1 MTRKLAM
8 KTLRNFYM
16 LIAVCSL
23 LIGGAQINTQR
34 TTAATIG
41 VDDLSAAT
49 LQELAAARAATAKY
63 HDVDQAIADGY
74 INVNDY
80 ESGEGFHYVKPPLID
95 GTFSPDEPEV
105 LLYAPVP
112 NENRLELV
120 AVEYAVPLALTDTPP
135 SGFSGDADLW
145 RRNEEIGVWELT
157 AWVWLHNSNGMFAHT
172 NPRVP

>member
-1 MTRKLAM
+1 MKIFRKS
-8 KTLRNFYM
+8 YI
-16 LIAVCSL
+16 LIAVCAL
-23 LIGGAQINTQR
+23 LMGGTNITGHKSS
-34 TTAATIG
+34 AATFV
-41 VDDLSAAT
+41 VDDLSAPT

-63 HDVDQAIADGY
+63 HDVDRAIADGY

-80 ESGEGFHYVKPPLID
+80 EAGEGFHFVKPSLID
-95 GTFSPDEPEV
+95 GTFNPDEPEV

-120 AVEYAVPLALTDTPP
+120 AVEYAVPLALSVTPP
-135 SGFSGDADLW
+135 AGFSGDSDTW
-145 RRNEEIGVWELT
+145 RVNNEIGVWELT

>member
-1 MTRKLAM
+1 MKILRKSYIFL
-8 KTLRNFYM
+8 
-16 LIAVCSL
+16 AVCSL
-23 LIGGAQINTQR
+23 LIGGVQMT
-34 TTAATIG
+34 THKTAAATAV

-63 HDVDQAIADGY
+63 HDVDRAIADGY

-120 AVEYAVPLALTDTPP
+120 AVEYAVPLALTATPP
-135 SGFSGDADLW
+135 PGFSGDADVW